1 MDWVESLE
9 LVFLQ
14 RQKVEREKLHSGWRG
29 LFSRCRPFGKFP
41 QFFFPQKFQ
50 FCRRRHALESA
61 RRWNCVEKSP
71 TWVNCH
77 DHVLN
82 LEFRMP
88 LLMGLKY
95 LSARAKPRNDKLQ
108 LASKEKFLTL
118 SLLLTQSISR
128 SFLSGWM
135 DPVWRVLLLPI
146 KGDNQNY
153 YQHHHYKLLHTKVLL
168 VMLSKPLKG
177 DHQNVCCCWGLL

>member
-1 MDWVESLE
+1 MESLE
-9 LVFLQ
+9 LLFLQ

-41 QFFFPQKFQ
+41 QLFPQKFQ
-50 FCRRRHALESA
+50 FCRRRPALESA

-77 DHVLN
+77 DHVIN
-82 LEFRMP
+82 LEFWML
-88 LLMGLKY
+88 LLMGIKY
-95 LSARAKPRNDKLQ
+95 LLARAKPRNDKLQ
-108 LASKEKFLTL
+108 LAFKEKFLA
-118 SLLLTQSISR
+118 LLTQSISR

-153 YQHHHYKLLHTKVLL
+153 YQCHHYNLLYAKILL
-168 VMLSKPLKG
+168 LLLLLSKPLKG
-177 DHQNVCCCWGLL
+177 DHQNVRCRWGLL